1 MNQDNIRGSAENAK
15 QNVKRVA
22 STATTSPAMEAL
34 LRLGYIVRGL
44 VYGVIGLLALQEA
57 IGGGGQFT
65 GPQGAIA
72 KMGQTSLGGIV
83 LYFIL
88 VGLIGY
94 GLWGFIRAI
103 ADPQHKGTKPKGI
116 IERIGYAISGISY
129 LLLGAAT
136 SNLIQGASSGASN
149 NSQSVQ
155 IQQSIGGI
163 LATKPG
169 GQLMVAIIAL
179 VIVGIGISQIYQGAR
194 PSFEKQFRP
203 YALNAYRRMW
213 IVRLGRIGYP
223 ARGLVFT
230 LIGLFLLLAAVNN
243 NPSQAQ
249 GIDGVLAALMHQSF
263 GPWLLGIVAL
273 GLVIFGIFSALCGFW
288 LRLRR

>member
-1 MNQDNIRGSAENAK
+1 
-15 QNVKRVA
+15 VA
-22 STATTSPAMEAL
+22 T
-34 LRLGYIVRGL
+34 Y
-44 VYGVIGLLALQEA
+44 
-57 IGGGGQFT
+57 
-65 GPQGAIA
+65 
-72 KMGQTSLGGIV
+72 
-83 LYFIL
+83 
-88 VGLIGY
+88 
-94 GLWGFIRAI
+94 
-103 ADPQHKGTKPKGI
+103 
-116 IERIGYAISGISY
+116 
-129 LLLGAAT
+129 
-136 SNLIQGASSGASN
+136 NLIQGASSAAN
-149 NSQSVQ
+149 NSSQTAQ

-169 GQLMVAIIAL
+169 GQLVVAIIAL
-179 VIVGIGISQIYQGAR
+179 VVVVVGISQIYQGAR

-203 YALNAYRRMW
+203 YALSTYRRMW

-263 GPWLLGIVAL
+263 GPWLLGLVAL
-273 GLVIFGIFSALCGFW
+273 GLVVFGIFSAMCGFW